1 MQIKIREGVLSPTL
15 NYQPS
20 ERLIEKILNYL
31 AKFIL
36 NDFGIFGIE
45 LGIHPDQ
52 LLNNIYKILFYRKD
66 FFLLFGNKRIGAG
79 KI

>member
-1 MQIKIREGVLSPTL
+1 MQIKIKGGVFSPTL

-20 ERLIEKILNYL
+20 EKLIEKILNYL

-52 LLNNIYKILFYRKD
+52 LLNNI
-66 FFLLFGNKRIGAG
+66 
-79 KI
+79 